1 VLLAEQ
7 THSQEQC
14 KYIPMV
20 TLKYQLHVMKIIQ
33 PFCNLLDYDII
44 QSGNILKE
52 YIASTFKKEVSQVG
66 KMAG

>member
-1 VLLAEQ
+1 
-7 THSQEQC
+7 
-14 KYIPMV
+14 MV

-66 KMAG
+66 KLAG